1 VPSTTVRRPIFH
13 INVRRSVR
21 VELTMNLSRL
31 IFRSWY
37 YFRIGYGTY
46 VAFPLGFASTMI
58 VIYELAFKDVAVI
71 HDYFPRLYIFGI
83 VALLVIGPIS
93 IYAGL
98 YHIKRT
104 GAYSAEASVLTE
116 SNPYV
121 YRAIPGK
128 EREVFLPL
136 MMLTAK
142 GLAKMM
148 EQQHSMTLEEQREFQ
163 TVLDKA
169 NSLLEGASIGLPKDK
184 AKA

>member
-1 VPSTTVRRPIFH
+1 MKFSK
-13 INVRRSVR
+13 
-21 VELTMNLSRL
+21 L

-58 VIYELAFKDVAVI
+58 VIYALAIVPVPFL
-71 HDYFPRLYIFGI
+71 HDIFSHLYIFGI
-83 VALLVIGPIS
+83 VGFLIIGPIS

-121 YRAIPGK
+121 YKAIPGK

-136 MMLTAK
+136 MVLTAK
-142 GLAKMM
+142 GLAKVM
-148 EQQHSMTLEEQREFQ
+148 ERQNTLTSEEQREFQ
-163 TVLDKA
+163 IVLGKA
-169 NSLLEGASIGLPKDK
+169 NTLLEGASVGLPKDK
-184 AKA
+184 SRK

>member
-1 VPSTTVRRPIFH
+1 
-13 INVRRSVR
+13 
-21 VELTMNLSRL
+21 M
-31 IFRSWY
+31 IFRTWY

-46 VAFPLGFASTMI
+46 VAFPLGFVSTVI
-58 VIYELAFKDVAVI
+58 VIYELSLKDVPQI
-71 HDYFPRLYIFGI
+71 QQYFTHLYIFAL
-83 VALLVIGPIS
+83 VALLIIAPVS

-121 YRAIPGK
+121 YKAIPGK

-142 GLAKMM
+142 GLAKVM
-148 EQQHSMTLEEQREFQ
+148 EQQNAMTSEEQREFQ
-163 TVLDKA
+163 KVLEKA
-169 NSLLEGASIGLPKDK
+169 NTLLEGASVGLPKDK
-184 AKA
+184 PKN

>member
-1 VPSTTVRRPIFH
+1 M
-13 INVRRSVR
+13 
-21 VELTMNLSRL
+21 ELTMNLSRL

-136 MMLTAK
+136 MMLTVK